1 MRYIVVMVVGLLSLT
16 QVVMADDDD
25 MIPTIEVSASASV
38 SREPDLAVVRLS
50 VETFAKT
57 ALEATQENA
66 EKMNRLNK
74 ALKKMRI
81 DALHIRTTHFQV
93 DPQYDYKDGRQRD
106 PRPIGYRV
114 HNTVEVEIV
123 DIKQVGKVIDG
134 AINAGSNRVMGLV
147 FQVKDSE
154 KAYQEALSMAMK
166 RAKEQAQA
174 IAVGANVKVGDL
186 IWVSTSGRMPAP
198 VYKTM
203 RAEAMMASDT
213 SISSG
218 ELDISANVSVKY
230 RIMP

>member
-50 VETFAKT
+50 VETFSKT
-57 ALEATQENA
+57 ALEATQQNA
-66 EKMNRLNK
+66 EKMSRLNK

-81 DALHIRTTHFQV
+81 DALHIRTTNFQV

-134 AINAGSNRVMGLV
+134 AINAGANRVMGLV

-154 KAYQEALSMAMK
+154 KAYQMALSMAMK

-174 IAVGANVKVGDL
+174 IAMGGDVKLGDL

-203 RAEAMMASDT
+203 RAESMMASDT

-218 ELDISANVSVKY
+218 ELDISANVNVKY